1 MSINNNFL
9 NSFKPQTQAEKAV
22 LKQSPESSDNAKLSG
37 DQQLV
42 IQTNSNIQQNA
53 NIAENDLW
61 QFISANGVANNVQVN
76 GNSLA
81 TGATSKKNTSDG
93 GYIRTITSGKTTT
106 TEKFNSKNLM
116 VEYSFKNPNGV
127 SNEWKHNDKGQ
138 ETYYKTTTAKGIVTY
153 EKKSLSSSKA
163 LQYYA
168 VRRNANGKLTSS
180 IMTNSKGVIVGYV
193 AYASNQ
199 ITLRYGNTTAVINDL
214 ASVLKSGKEVTSDIM
229 TKLNEYAN
237 KLTCGK
243 IPTKAQKESI
253 KKQLNTLLNGAS
265 NKTTTTNTKATTST
279 TSTTKATTNTKATTS
294 TTSTTK
300 ATTNTKAT
308 TSTTSTTKATTNTK
322 ATTSTTPAKTPA
334 LVKSKA
340 TGKIQDAA
348 FAKSVAVIAKKIT
361 NTRLKSCF
369 MNAMIFID
377 EASRKAPT
385 TTATK
390 DDSTLQINRNAAKTF
405 MKYINTF
412 CNSINVVFTAK
423 TWCSGYYKNNKA
435 YITTNIFKNKSD
447 DVVSQ
452 LIVHE
457 LTHGMLQHTAG
468 CNMYDESVTCLF
480 ESSYAA
486 YAKDKESTKTVK
498 SLCSSLR
505 NNIFYRSTLP
515 ANLQIKK
522 FCAA

>member
-1 MSINNNFL
+1 MLFRS
-9 NSFKPQTQAEKAV
+9 
-22 LKQSPESSDNAKLSG
+22 
-37 DQQLV
+37 
-42 IQTNSNIQQNA
+42 
-53 NIAENDLW
+53 
-61 QFISANGVANNVQVN
+61 
-76 GNSLA
+76 
-81 TGATSKKNTSDG
+81 
-93 GYIRTITSGKTTT
+93 
-106 TEKFNSKNLM
+106 
-116 VEYSFKNPNGV
+116 
-127 SNEWKHNDKGQ
+127 
-138 ETYYKTTTAKGIVTY
+138 
-153 EKKSLSSSKA
+153 
-163 LQYYA
+163 
-168 VRRNANGKLTSS
+168 
-180 IMTNSKGVIVGYV
+180 
-193 AYASNQ
+193 
-199 ITLRYGNTTAVINDL
+199 
-214 ASVLKSGKEVTSDIM
+214 
-229 TKLNEYAN
+229 
-237 KLTCGK
+237 
-243 IPTKAQKESI
+243 
-253 KKQLNTLLNGAS
+253 
-265 NKTTTTNTKATTST
+265 TTST

-294 TTSTTK
+294 TTS
-300 ATTNTKAT
+300 
-308 TSTTSTTKATTNTK
+308 
-322 ATTSTTPAKTPA
+322 AKTPA